1 MQKAMKS
8 LAKYPS
14 VLLYPQFTW
23 IGLRNKTHSKKA
35 FTLNST
41 ILFEWG
47 LIAFDIP

>member
-1 MQKAMKS
+1 MWKAMKS
-8 LAKYPS
+8 LAKISLCVPFT
-14 VLLYPQFTW
+14 LLEL
-23 IGLRNKTHSKKA
+23 ISGIKLSKEA